1 MSGAPDFPPWLKQA
15 IDAAQRANEIVRR
28 SIAMQIPADV
38 IANAARAVEQY
49 QVMAPALERA
59 LKSVQTNQLV
69 IDRVQELIRRY
80 SPDNWHDLESG
91 ELDVVDL
98 VQESGIPVIWV
109 PRAQVIEALL
119 AADSAARYAA
129 LVSSSADVLEDLEAA
144 LSTARD
150 ADVQG
155 HAEAIEFANKA
166 VAAARDGHWWAA
178 QALAASG
185 LGQVI
190 HRVLEYR
197 VFRDAYK
204 QFSER
209 DIEEADMTVLKAALL
224 EVCTA
229 KALTHTD
236 KAQPDVFNRHGTQHG
251 ERRFFSQ
258 SSALSGLLLLVG
270 WVREFA
276 WLAENDLLSDDARDG
291 WPCVA
296 VGA

>member
-1 MSGAPDFPPWLKQA
+1 
-15 IDAAQRANEIVRR
+15 
-28 SIAMQIPADV
+28 
-38 IANAARAVEQY
+38 
-49 QVMAPALERA
+49 MAPALERA

-69 IDRVQELIRRY
+69 IGRVQEPIRRY

-98 VQESGIPVIWV
+98 IQESGIPVIWV
-109 PRAQVIEALL
+109 PRAEVIEALL

-129 LVSSSADVLEDLEAA
+129 LVSSSADLLEDLEAA
-144 LSTARD
+144 LSTARG

-166 VAAARDGHWWAA
+166 VAATSDGHWWAT

-209 DIEEADMTVLKAALL
+209 DIEEADMTVIKAALL

-236 KAQPDVFNRHGTQHG
+236 KA
-251 ERRFFSQ
+251 
-258 SSALSGLLLLVG
+258 
-270 WVREFA
+270 
-276 WLAENDLLSDDARDG
+276 
-291 WPCVA
+291 
-296 VGA
+296 

>member
-1 MSGAPDFPPWLKQA
+1 
-15 IDAAQRANEIVRR
+15 
-28 SIAMQIPADV
+28 
-38 IANAARAVEQY
+38 
-49 QVMAPALERA
+49 
-59 LKSVQTNQLV
+59 
-69 IDRVQELIRRY
+69 
-80 SPDNWHDLESG
+80 
-91 ELDVVDL
+91 VVDL

-109 PRAQVIEALL
+109 PRAEVIEGLL
-119 AADSAARYAA
+119 AADSGDRYAA
-129 LVSSSADVLEDLEAA
+129 LVSSSADVVEDLEAA
-144 LSTARD
+144 LSMARG

-155 HAEAIEFANKA
+155 HAEAIEFADEA

-229 KALTHTD
+229 KALTDTG
-236 KAQPDVFNRHGTQHG
+236 KAQPGVFNRHGTQHG

-258 SSALSGLLLLVG
+258 SSALGGLLLLVG

-276 WLAENDLLSDDARDG
+276 WLSENDLLSDDTRDG
-291 WPCVA
+291 
-296 VGA
+296 